1 MGTDLIADL
10 ILAAT
15 LIGVCVI
22 FCGLSRNQRKELT
35 RNIRKMGAD
44 IDDNIGEVRTAMA
57 GGIQELHAEIR
68 GTDERLDGR
77 IDAVRDELVEARV
90 AMADRVA
97 RVEGSISG
105 IPRPDTGTDVSR
117 A

>member
-22 FCGLSRNQRKELT
+22 LCGLSRNQRKELT
-35 RNIRKMGAD
+35 RNVRTMGAD
-44 IDDNIGEVRTAMA
+44 IDDNIAEMRTAMA
-57 GGIQELHAEIR
+57 GGSKELHAEIR
-68 GTDERLDGR
+68 ATDERLDGR
-77 IDAVRDELVEARV
+77 IDGVRDDLVEARV

-97 RVEGSISG
+97 RVEGRISSV
-105 IPRPDTGTDVSR
+105 PRPEAGTDVSR

>member
-15 LIGVCVI
+15 LIGVCII
-22 FCGLSRNQRKELT
+22 FCGLSRNQRRELT

-44 IDDNIGEVRTAMA
+44 VDDNSAELRSAMA
-57 GGIQELHAEIR
+57 GGIKELHAEIR
-68 GTDERLDGR
+68 VTDERLDGR

-90 AMADRVA
+90 AMAERVA
-97 RVEGSISG
+97 RVEGRMSG
-105 IPRPDTGTDVSR
+105 VPRPDTGTDVSR